1 MHTTL
6 GGYQYRCTYVHTRR
20 HVVMMQYRI
29 SHSLL
34 PSKKRVVVLCSPMS
48 TLSSLVLRVT
58 VKVHLLQNCIGNS
71 TQPLSKLKNAKIPR
85 EGETLQVIVAL
96 EGKLL
101 LVPTGTV
108 IGLLRSSLLSTLCS
122 LWVKWAV

>member
-1 MHTTL
+1 MH
-6 GGYQYRCTYVHTRR
+6 G
-20 HVVMMQYRI
+20 VMMQYGI
-29 SHSLL
+29 SHSPL
-34 PSKKRVVVLCSPMS
+34 PSKKRVVVLCSPMPI
-48 TLSSLVLRVT
+48 LSSLVLRVT
-58 VKVHLLQNCIGNS
+58 VKLHRLQKCIISS

-85 EGETLQVIVAL
+85 EGETLQVILAL

-108 IGLLRSSLLSTLCS
+108 IVLVRSSLLNTLCS